1 MALFKGIGRCGLQKD
16 GPPEV
21 LNWRYPGSG
30 TQDDPYIVT
39 WIEGDAEN
47 PQNLSRTRKW
57 IITALAGI
65 QVLSVT
71 FASSAYS
78 GALHKVIEH
87 FSVTTVVATL
97 GMSTFVLG
105 FALGP
110 LVWAPLS
117 ELYGRR
123 PIFLLSFAG
132 MTAFNVGLIFSPNF
146 AALAALRFL
155 AGALGSSV
163 MASSGGV
170 IADVHAQRDRG
181 VAMALFALAPGV
193 GPVLGPI
200 AGGFLGAAAGW
211 RWVLGMVALFGGAV
225 LVVSAAAVP
234 ETYAPVLL
242 RRRAARLARLREG
255 VHYRS
260 AADAAGAAPLDVAR
274 VLWKSLSRPWV
285 LLFVE
290 PIVLLL
296 SVYMAIVYGTLY
308 MLFGAFPVVF
318 QVDRGWSPGVGG
330 LSFLGVMVGI
340 FAAAL
345 WAVVDNGRYARLCA
359 RHGGV
364 APAEVR
370 LQSSMVGGVLL
381 PVGLFWFAWTN
392 YSSIHWIVPI
402 LAGSFFG
409 AGMTLIMI
417 SILNYLV
424 DAYTIFAASVLAAN
438 NALRSMFAAGFP
450 LFTPTMYANLGI
462 HWASSV
468 PAFLALACA
477 PLPFLFYR
485 YGAVIRKKCKYAA
498 ESAAFLEKTREQT
511 RARNEES
518 SASTAPTIESEKEG
532 DPETK

>member
-1 MALFKGIGRCGLQKD
+1 MALFEGICRCGLEKD
-16 GPPEV
+16 GPQEV
-21 LNWRYPGSG
+21 LNLRYAGSG
-30 TQDDPYIVT
+30 TQEDPYIVT

-78 GALHKVIEH
+78 GALHKIISH

-117 ELYGRR
+117 EVYGRR

-132 MTAFNVGLIFSPNF
+132 MTAFNVGLIFSPGF
-146 AALAALRFL
+146 GALAALRLL

-170 IADVHAQRDRG
+170 VADVHAQRDRG

-211 RWVLGMVALFGGAV
+211 RWVLGMVAIFGGVV
-225 LVVSAAAVP
+225 LAVSAAAVP
-234 ETYAPVLL
+234 ETYAPVLP
-242 RRRAARLARLREG
+242 RRRAARLARLRDG
-255 VHYRS
+255 VRYRS
-260 AADAAGAAPLDVAR
+260 AADAAGTAPLGVGR
-274 VLWKSLSRPWV
+274 ELKKSLSRPWV

-308 MLFGAFPVVF
+308 MLFGTFPIVF
-318 QVDRGWSPGVGG
+318 QVNRGWSPGIGG

-370 LQSSMVGGVLL
+370 LQSTMVGGVLL

-392 YSSIHWIVPI
+392 YNSIHWIVPI
-402 LAGSFFG
+402 LAGSCFG

-417 SILNYLV
+417 RHVTIIITWHIILNYLV

-450 LFTPTMYANLGI
+450 LFTPTI
-462 HWASSV
+462 
-468 PAFLALACA
+468 
-477 PLPFLFYR
+477 

-532 DPETK
+532 EPETK